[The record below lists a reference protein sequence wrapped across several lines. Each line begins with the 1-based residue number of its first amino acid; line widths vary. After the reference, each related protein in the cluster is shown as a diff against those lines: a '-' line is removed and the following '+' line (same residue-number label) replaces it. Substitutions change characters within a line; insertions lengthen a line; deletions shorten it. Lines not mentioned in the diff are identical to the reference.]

1 MIKINNIFIYIIIM
15 ATLKTIN
22 FDIFSK
28 NVELKQEEKTYRI
41 ELSINSNN
49 ILSIFIKDT
58 NTIDEYYKLEIT
70 FEAIQN
76 KNATFRMY
84 KNLEAFIIL
93 IEQIILN
100 KNASIKENNNS
111 LILDL
116 FIFNIINGNK
126 EKISF
131 ELNKIENINKDE
143 IIKSLCLKMNNLEE
157 KYNKLNEKYEILEQ
171 KYEKIMTVVGPMIKK
186 EEDYKFDFQWENH
199 SNCQLTNNNK
209 ILRKIKNDGWN
220 TNVKGNKILR
230 KNSINIFKIRVN
242 NIHKDKSGLAFGI
255 AKISSDFS
263 DEYLYEKEWN
273 INCYYT
279 NYYNTKFLSFE
290 HHQINEGDIVTFIVD
305 LINGTLSVKKK

>member
-1 MIKINNIFIYIIIM
+1 MNKINNLFIYIIMM
-15 ATLKTIN
+15 ATPKTIN
-22 FDIFSK
+22 LDTFSK

-49 ILSIFIKDT
+49 ILSIYIKDT
-58 NTIDEYYKLEIT
+58 NKIDEYYKLEIT

-76 KNATFRMY
+76 KNATFKMY

-143 IIKSLCLKMNNLEE
+143 IIK
-157 KYNKLNEKYEILEQ
+157 
-171 KYEKIMTVVGPMIKK
+171 
-186 EEDYKFDFQWENH
+186 
-199 SNCQLTNNNK
+199 
-209 ILRKIKNDGWN
+209 
-220 TNVKGNKILR
+220 
-230 KNSINIFKIRVN
+230 
-242 NIHKDKSGLAFGI
+242 
-255 AKISSDFS
+255 
-263 DEYLYEKEWN
+263 
-273 INCYYT
+273 
-279 NYYNTKFLSFE
+279 
-290 HHQINEGDIVTFIVD
+290 
-305 LINGTLSVKKK
+305 